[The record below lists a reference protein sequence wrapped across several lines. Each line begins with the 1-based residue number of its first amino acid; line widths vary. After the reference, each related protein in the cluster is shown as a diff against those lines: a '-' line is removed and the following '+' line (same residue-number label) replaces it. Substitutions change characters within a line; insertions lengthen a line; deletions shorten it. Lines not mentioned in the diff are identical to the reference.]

1 MADTKITLEFEA
13 TGADQVV
20 GEIQK
25 VEAAEEDLTLQQQ
38 RDARVRAGGVS
49 ALATGGPEAEAAAES
64 EARRAANRLSIEKSM
79 AEAQANRIAMAQEA
93 NRKQAEA
100 DVEQLVAAR
109 EKAALEEKQTA
120 SVLTRILARA
130 AVPRSREA
138 TAVLRLSNNTAA
150 LNMLGTAAKAF
161 ATGPWALVVAG
172 LAAGG
177 AAIEMAGKQFE
188 RLKEAI
194 PTAELGA
201 VADAIVHPWEATKTA
216 IGAAVNGIGI
226 VMDKVFLGGSYAR
239 MKQNVDEAI
248 SAQKNADDTAKKYAE
263 MVDLYKRMQDSAVA
277 VLAAT
282 QQQESSFMNQA
293 LEDAG
298 KLMKAQG
305 GLEESRAK
313 RNGASDGTVAV
324 SAVNRAV
331 GEDKNAEEIARLA
344 VAEADRKLA
353 DLLAKQNLAS
363 GTDKNFDA
371 ALDVE
376 IAKAQT
382 DSDIAARKLGTLIK
396 EHDIQLTQ
404 SAEEAVDK
412 VTTESGDKVTKMATD
427 AMTVMQQ
434 VADQNGG
441 QLQGAAKGAMDK
453 LTAILADSI
462 PDEQQVEAI
471 NQAMKAFRGS
481 QDAANAGVVAN
492 FDGMLKCVNG
502 LLGEIATHKKQ
513 IADMQQQISQMRG
526 AR

>member
-138 TAVLRLSNNTAA
+138 TAVLSLSNNTAA
-150 LNMLGTAAKAF
+150 LNMLGTAAKVF
-161 ATGPWALVVAG
+161 ATGPWGLLVAG
-172 LAAGG
+172 MAAGG
-177 AAIEMAGKQFE
+177 AAIEMAGKQFD

-194 PTAELGA
+194 PTAKLDWVTESL
-201 VADAIVHPWEATKTA
+201 VHPWEAAKNGANAAMLSITDGLAKIGITAFKTA
-216 IGAAVNGIGI
+216 RESVDAAI
-226 VMDKVFLGGSYAR
+226 
-239 MKQNVDEAI
+239 E
-248 SAQKNADDTAKKYAE
+248 AQKAADDTKKKYEE
-263 MVDLYKRMQDSAVA
+263 MVVAYQKMNDAAVA

-282 QQQESSFMNQA
+282 QQQESRFMNQA

-305 GLEESRAK
+305 GLDESRAK
-313 RNGASDGTVAV
+313 RGGATDGGLAV
-324 SAVNRAV
+324 SAVERAV

-344 VAEADRKLA
+344 VSDADKKLA
-353 DLLAKQNLAS
+353 DLLAKKNAES